1 MSHHPDA
8 RVTVGLRLPDGTP
21 VAIVRLL
28 ETDRSFVRDDL
39 PGRFAELS
47 DDSRFFRFLSPVP
60 RLSATYLRVLA
71 DSIDDHDRVAITL
84 QALGPHEREDT
95 QGGRLLGLP
104 IGIGRFIRDRAEQQ
118 EADVAVTVPDAWHGR
133 GAGSLIVR
141 ELARLALQRGVRR
154 FVATSHAQNPSVLR
168 MLAHAGPVL
177 ASTREGTEVRTAIAL
192 RDDEPRTCAPHQSRP
207 AARSHSQ
214 VDL

>member
-1 MSHHPDA
+1 LTTNNPEA
-8 RVTVGLRLPDGTP
+8 RVTVGRHLTDGTA

-28 ETDRSFVRDDL
+28 ETDRAFVRDDL

-47 DDSRFFRFLSPVP
+47 DESRFLRFLSPVP
-60 RLSATYLRVLA
+60 RLSGAYLKVLA
-71 DSIDDHDRVAITL
+71 DSIDDHDHVAITL

-95 QGGRLLGLP
+95 AGGRLVGLP
-104 IGIGRFIRDRAEQQ
+104 IGIGRFIRDQAEPE
-118 EADVAVTVPDAWHGR
+118 EADVAVTVSDAWHGR

-154 FVATSHAQNPSVLR
+154 FVAISHAQNPSVLR

-177 ASTREGTEVRTAIAL
+177 ARTREGTEVRTVITL
-192 RDDEPRTCAPHQSRP
+192 RVDDP
-207 AARSHSQ
+207 
-214 VDL
+214 